1 MTIRLRWRRRRR
13 GEGNPILGRKWCGS
27 GATAIST
34 AATSLCPRFVVN
46 NNNNNNNNNH
56 NNNYNRRKS
65 NATTSLFHG
74 AVDVTAALSSTV

>member
-13 GEGNPILGRKWCGS
+13 RAEGNPILGRKWRGS

-46 NNNNNNNNNH
+46 NNNNNKTNI
-56 NNNYNRRKS
+56 NRSKS
-65 NATTSLFHG
+65 NTTTSLFYG
-74 AVDVTAALSSTV
+74 VVYVTAALSSTV